1 MFDTLNGRLNSV
13 FRKLRSRGKLH
24 PKQVDAAVADI
35 RTALLEADVA
45 LDVADDFLD
54 RVRAR
59 ALSDEVMRSLTPAQQ
74 VVKVVREELQTT
86 LGGDHRPFQLPGAN
100 PVVIMMTGVQGSGKT
115 THCAK
120 LARWLVKEKGR
131 RPLLVAADLQRPAA
145 IEQLFTLGKEID
157 VPVVSEG
164 NRPEKVSRNADA
176 VFSGALWYA
185 KPPATDE
192 R

>member
-1 MFDTLNGRLNSV
+1 MFEALTNRFNAT
-13 FRKLRSRGKLH
+13 FRKLRSKGKLH
-24 PKQVDAAVADI
+24 PKQVEGALDDM

-74 VVKVVREELQTT
+74 VVKVMREELQTT

-120 LARWLVKEKGR
+120 LARWLVKE
-131 RPLLVAADLQRPAA
+131 
-145 IEQLFTLGKEID
+145 
-157 VPVVSEG
+157 
-164 NRPEKVSRNADA
+164 
-176 VFSGALWYA
+176 
-185 KPPATDE
+185 
-192 R
+192 